1 MGVVRRLRCMDTR
14 VWTHMCMYMD
24 THVWTHMCMYMDT
37 HVWTHVCMYI
47 NTHVWT
53 HGAEPS
59 CGPTRAWDR
68 PSYGA
73 AAKLGDG
80 HLQTP
85 HCRHWR

>member
-1 MGVVRRLRCMDTR
+1 
-14 VWTHMCMYMD
+14 MCMFMD
-24 THVWTHMCMYMDT
+24 
-37 HVWTHVCMYI
+37 
-47 NTHVWT
+47 THVWT

-80 HLQTP
+80 HLQTILYFIVYIQ
-85 HCRHWR
+85 CCVGCAAVDDIVV

>member
-1 MGVVRRLRCMDTR
+1 MGVMWRLRCMDTR
-14 VWTHMCMYMD
+14 AHVHGHTCTLYMD
-24 THVWTHMCMYMDT
+24 
-37 HVWTHVCMYI
+37 
-47 NTHVWT
+47 THVWT

-85 HCRHWR
+85 HCRHWRQHTAVEIHCTAQRFG